1 MSRRWQIN
9 TSHKYTH
16 FGGSIKLSSD
26 DDMVPEGFNGK
37 KAQGYELPSRRAK
50 VNQVLPSELGT
61 SLFVQ
66 IDSSYYSGF
75 YSSWNAPAPSAAA
88 IAARPCV
95 HCGKTRA
102 DHHNNVGSHVE
113 INNCYVRDVSG
124 MLVLVLCSPFL
135 TFSLL
140 MCD

>member
-9 TSHKYTH
+9 TSDKYTY

-66 IDSSYYSGF
+66 IDSLYYGG
-75 YSSWNAPAPSAAA
+75 WNYPSDAA
-88 IAARPCV
+88 IAARPCQN
-95 HCGKTRA
+95 CSKTRA
-102 DHHNNVGSHVE
+102 DHHNDK
-113 INNCYVRDVSG
+113 CYVRDARHACVGFVLSISISVS
-124 MLVLVLCSPFL
+124 
-135 TFSLL
+135 
-140 MCD
+140 